1 MSLWGG
7 QNSLLIIS
15 LWPFRRERCVGE
27 TSTVSLALSKLKLY
41 LLEGNSWVYIII
53 HTNTQEIINQD
64 KKHKSLL
71 SKTNINS
78 SCKTVVPI
86 YTTFMN
92 FAIKDLLISE
102 PFSCMGTLL
111 QNTRLAKIKYHFQE
125 LGSKSHF
132 SVYYFSLS
140 FLFP

>member
-1 MSLWGG
+1 MAL
-7 QNSLLIIS
+7 Q
-15 LWPFRRERCVGE
+15 ERVRCIGE

-41 LLEGNSWVYIII
+41 LLWGNSWVYLII
-53 HTNTQEIINQD
+53 HTSTKEIINQD
-64 KKHKSLL
+64 KKHKSLP
-71 SKTNINS
+71 SKTKRNS

-102 PFSCMGTLL
+102 PFSCMGKLL

-132 SVYYFSLS
+132 GVCYFSLS
-140 FLFP
+140 SLFPEKYACIH